1 MTQARYRN
9 GRRVIDRWDD
19 VFAALSAEPRR
30 QIVLSL
36 LDAAPSESVPL
47 PESAVNPNVPPDPK
61 ELRRELHHRH
71 LPMLADL
78 EFVTWDRDPLVA
90 VRGPRFEQVAAVFDA
105 LQSTAADVP
114 ESLVVGC
121 QRLERERRD
130 GCDG

>member
-30 QIVLSL
+30 QIVISL

-47 PESAVNPNVPPDPK
+47 PESAVNPNVPPDPEK
-61 ELRRELHHRH
+61 LRRELHHRH
-71 LPMLADL
+71 LPMLSDL

-90 VRGPRFEQVAAVFDA
+90 VRGSRFEQVAAVFDA
-105 LQSTAADVP
+105 LQSAATDVP
-114 ESLVVGC
+114 DSLVVGC

-130 GCDG
+130 SCDG